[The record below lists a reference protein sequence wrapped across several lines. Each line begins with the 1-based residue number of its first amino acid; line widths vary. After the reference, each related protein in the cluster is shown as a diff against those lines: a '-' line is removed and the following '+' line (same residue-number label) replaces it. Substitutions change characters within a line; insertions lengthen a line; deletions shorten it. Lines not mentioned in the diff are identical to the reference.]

1 MSAST
6 QKCPACGAQT
16 SGKFCSECGAPLG
29 DRSCPSCG
37 AKLSARA
44 KFCPECGTVVAAG
57 PALARSGAVPLP
69 AGRGGT
75 GEKMPWIVA
84 GIAVLALV
92 ATIVVVVGRKAPATA
107 SASADGAVPFDPT
120 RGTTDLSQMTP
131 REQADRLYDRVARA
145 SESGD
150 SQQVQFFGPMA
161 LQAYTMLG
169 GTPDADARLHIGLIQ
184 LALNDPAGA
193 AAQADTIL
201 RGSRT
206 HLYGFLLK
214 ARAGDVQGNAPAA
227 RQAYQS
233 FVSNYDAER
242 AKNLPEYGQH
252 AAMLDQTRT
261 EAQRIL
267 GATGAR
273 P

>member
-44 KFCPECGTVVAAG
+44 KFCADCGTQLTAAG
-57 PALARSGAVPLP
+57 PAMARAGAAPTP
-69 AGRGGT
+69 AGSSER
-75 GEKMPWIVA
+75 MPWIIA
-84 GIAVLALV
+84 GIAALALV

-107 SASADGAVPFDPT
+107 GASADGAVPFDSA
-120 RGTTDLSQMTP
+120 RGTTGLSQMTP

-150 SQQVQFFGPMA
+150 SQQVRFFGPMA

-184 LALNDPAGA
+184 LALDDPAGA

-242 AKNLPEYGQH
+242 AKSLPEYGQH

>member
-1 MSAST
+1 M
-6 QKCPACGAQT
+6 
-16 SGKFCSECGAPLG
+16 
-29 DRSCPSCG
+29 
-37 AKLSARA
+37 
-44 KFCPECGTVVAAG
+44 
-57 PALARSGAVPLP
+57 
-69 AGRGGT
+69 
-75 GEKMPWIVA
+75 
-84 GIAVLALV
+84 
-92 ATIVVVVGRKAPATA
+92 
-107 SASADGAVPFDPT
+107 PFDST

-161 LQAYTMLG
+161 LQAYTMLS

-193 AAQADTIL
+193 SAQGDTIL
-201 RGSRT
+201 RASRT
-206 HLYGFLLK
+206 HLYGFLLR

-242 AKNLPEYGQH
+242 AQLSVTRNGRPICAPSPERRFYPAGGQSTSEVGICYQGLSH
-252 AAMLDQTRT
+252 VYVVLGERGRTTAGAPAWNVRVWWNPWARLIFLGPAIMALGGLVSLLDR
-261 EAQRIL
+261 RLRL
-267 GATGAR
+267 GTSARGTAT
-273 P
+273 